1 VHRAEWP
8 TPTSGTTNSN
18 DTSNAD
24 FFLET
29 VGSVLAEIRR
39 SKTEAKISQRA
50 AVSLVVI
57 AADSARA
64 GVVTQALVD
73 LSNAGNVAEFSIV
86 DGDNL
91 SVSVTLAPD
100 S

>member
-1 VHRAEWP
+1 
-8 TPTSGTTNSN
+8 
-18 DTSNAD
+18 
-24 FFLET
+24 
-29 VGSVLAEIRR
+29 
-39 SKTEAKISQRA
+39 
-50 AVSLVVI
+50 
-57 AADSARA
+57 
-64 GVVTQALVD
+64 VD